1 MNLFSGRARK
11 KIDEL
16 DRLLEIAKNNFRQL
30 GGKLNEDR
38 EKAREIK
45 ESERWVILNSNV
57 LQTVLLPSSLVYLC
71 LCCVRGWP
79 ARPNICLLAR
89 SNSAL
94 RPPISTVSYAFSRTI
109 IANHC
114 RFYAD
119 AVIENDPCMTHSL

>member
-57 LQTVLLPSSLVYLC
+57 FYFTNCSASMFLGLFMLVLCTWVAS
-71 LCCVRGWP
+71 
-79 ARPNICLLAR
+79 
-89 SNSAL
+89 
-94 RPPISTVSYAFSRTI
+94 
-109 IANHC
+109 
-114 RFYAD
+114 
-119 AVIENDPCMTHSL
+119 